1 MEDGVVNISRVNA
14 TLQYPSDF
22 IFLCS
27 LNPCPCGYLGD
38 PNHECTCSPGDISRY
53 LGKISNPL
61 LDRIDIHI
69 EVKPVEFE
77 DLSSSEKAESS
88 ASILKRVEAARQIQL
103 ERFKNIK
110 IYSNSQIPDKLINKF
125 IKLDNNLKQVI
136 QMAFKRYKFSGRAYN
151 KILKVSRTIA
161 DLEGSKDIK
170 EEHLLEA
177 IRYRSSMDG
186 NYWGNR

>member
-1 MEDGVVNISRVNA
+1 M
-14 TLQYPSDF
+14 
-22 IFLCS
+22 
-27 LNPCPCGYLGD
+27 
-38 PNHECTCSPGDISRY
+38 
-53 LGKISNPL
+53 
-61 LDRIDIHI
+61 
-69 EVKPVEFE
+69 
-77 DLSSSEKAESS
+77 
-88 ASILKRVEAARQIQL
+88 
-103 ERFKNIK
+103 ERFQNIK